1 MSNPNPPAPKGSEKD
16 RVLIFDTTLRDG
28 EQCPGASMTFEE
40 KLEVA
45 ELLDNMGVD
54 IIEAGF
60 PIASQGDFDS
70 VAEIAKRSKNA
81 TIAGLARAAFN
92 DIDRCAEAVKHARRP
107 RIHTFLS
114 TSPVHMKYKL
124 QKEPE
129 QVLEMVVAQVTR
141 ARNHVEDVE
150 WSSEDGTRT
159 EIDFLCRCVEA
170 AIKAGALSYLL
181 KDVGPDDLV
190 RSIRAARRGEATLHP
205 SVAARLMQELAGGR
219 SSPLDLLTER
229 EREVLG
235 CIARGMS
242 NAAIADHLIIGE
254 RTVKTHVSNILS
266 KLHLQDRT
274 QAALL
279 ALRERLVPLDE
290 TDGSRGGAGGA

>member
-1 MSNPNPPAPKGSEKD
+1 MNVNQPI
-16 RVLIFDTTLRDG
+16 RVMLVDDHAVVRSGLGAFLLAFDDLELVG
-28 EQCPGASMTFEE
+28 EASS
-40 KLEVA
+40 
-45 ELLDNMGVD
+45 G
-54 IIEAGF
+54 
-60 PIASQGDFDS
+60 
-70 VAEIAKRSKNA
+70 
-81 TIAGLARAAFN
+81 
-92 DIDRCAEAVKHARRP
+92 AEAVAKCVHLRPDVVLMDLVMPEMDGIEATRRLKAVSP
-107 RIHTFLS
+107 TTQVIVL
-114 TSPVHMKYKL
+114 TSY
-124 QKEPE
+124 
-129 QVLEMVVAQVTR
+129 
-141 ARNHVEDVE
+141 
-150 WSSEDGTRT
+150 SEDER
-159 EIDFLCRCVEA
+159 IFP

-190 RSIRAARRGEATLHP
+190 RAIKAARRGEATLHP
-205 SVAARLMQELAGGR
+205 SVAARLMQELTNAR

-242 NAAIADHLIIGE
+242 NAEIAEHLIIGE

-290 TDGSRGGAGGA
+290 TDRPPGA